1 MERHWAAEP
10 PNDGSMT
17 TTGEPSPNTLASIR
31 CRPAATIVVRAAIQ
45 QTSHQKARGGYL
57 RVSDFAFR

>member
-1 MERHWAAEP
+1 
-10 PNDGSMT
+10 MT